1 MEFTNE
7 IVNRKKS
14 QSFNKFG
21 LKVIFLKY
29 TAKPHIS
36 RYERLLIPIGN
47 PTTTS
52 FINPAIKTRPY
63 PSFSP
68 PFKLQ

>member
-14 QSFNKFG
+14 QSLTKFG

-36 RYERLLIPIGN
+36 RYERLLIPIGY